1 MNVNIQ
7 TITFKIKSNINHSK
21 SNINDYQDHSKSNS
35 RPFQK

>member
-21 SNINDYQDHSKSNS
+21 SNSNNYENHSKSNS
-35 RPFQK
+35 IPF